1 MKDMNIDR
9 SKFIDSVWRKV
20 RYLEYKRS
28 EEELLY
34 KSQRSLYRVRLRN
47 AIIFLI
53 TFVLVSLFFFFIVR
67 INMFTLMLLGTIYMG
82 IGLLYESFSHIT
94 FNGR

>member
-34 KSQRSLYRVRLRN
+34 KRQRSLYRVRLRN

-53 TFVLVSLFFFFIVR
+53 TLVLVSLFFFFIVR

-82 IGLLYESFSHIT
+82 IGLLYESFSHMT

>member
-1 MKDMNIDR
+1 MKDMNIDH

-53 TFVLVSLFFFFIVR
+53 TLVLVSLFFFFIVR

>member
-1 MKDMNIDR
+1 MKDMDNDH
-9 SKFIDSVWRKV
+9 SKFIDCVWRKV
-20 RYLEYKRS
+20 RHLEYKRS

-34 KSQRSLYRVRLRN
+34 KRQRSLYSVRIRN

-53 TFVLVSLFFFFIVR
+53 TLVLVSLFFFFIVR

-82 IGLLYESFSHIT
+82 IGLIYESFSHIT

>member
-67 INMFTLMLLGTIYMG
+67 INMLTLMLLGTIYMG
-82 IGLLYESFSHIT
+82 IGLLYESFSHMT

>member
-67 INMFTLMLLGTIYMG
+67 MNMFTLMLLGTIYMG
-82 IGLLYESFSHIT
+82 IGLLYESFSHMT